1 MGREEQDGGAGK
13 TEHKVVASNRKAW
26 HKYVIIEKEEAG
38 IVLTGPEVKSLREG
52 RASIA
57 ESYARV
63 KGREVFLV
71 NMDVPPYGPAAFVG
85 HEPKRQRKLLLH
97 RSQIERLEGQLQ
109 QKGTTLVPL
118 SLYFK
123 DGRAKVELA
132 LARTAKRHDRR
143 EAEREKSD
151 RRAMRRAK
159 ER

>member
-1 MGREEQDGGAGK
+1 MAREGSDGAGK
-13 TEHKVVASNRKAW
+13 PDRKVVARNRKAW
-26 HKYVIIEKEEAG
+26 HKYVILESQEAG

-52 RASIA
+52 KASIA
-57 ESYARV
+57 ESYGRV
-63 KGREVFLV
+63 KNREVFLL
-71 NMDVPPYGPAAFVG
+71 NMDVPPYGPAAYVG
-85 HEPKRQRKLLLH
+85 HEPKRERKLLLH
-97 RSQIERLEGQLQ
+97 RSEIEKLSGRLE

-132 LARTAKRHDRR
+132 LARTAHRHDRR